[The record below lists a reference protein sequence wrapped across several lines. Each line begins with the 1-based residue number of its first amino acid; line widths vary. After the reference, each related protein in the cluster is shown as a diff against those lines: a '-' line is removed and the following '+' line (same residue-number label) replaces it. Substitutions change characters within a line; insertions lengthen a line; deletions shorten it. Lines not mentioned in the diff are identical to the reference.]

1 MNILSAR
8 FVHLALL
15 LLALGP
21 DSPLQP
27 GVQALPFSTGSDGHR
42 RFFGSTDVHA
52 RSFKATRPRIGIVVK
67 NPDAPPQF
75 AGTAFNMESRGVEHG
90 GAVKNVHSDYGFIRD
105 VPRRTEEARHT
116 ASPFD
121 SDPGSKTLTLPLE
134 KVGGVRLKS
143 GKNVHPMV
151 ELKRHLNAANQRLAN
166 IRKRSV
172 DTFLLERNPSSDLD
186 GTAILLDPTLTL
198 QPDNNSPQRNG
209 TFRPSASNIPGI
221 WHGDN
226 GRSLG
231 HGPAVINQTKQKR
244 LLGGLVG
251 ALGGD
256 TAGSPSGFGSGPANG
271 TNSTAEAGLDGLF
284 GSWTQPSS
292 NSKAKMGTSTNG
304 SAIGYP
310 VKNLD
315 AATGA
320 ALTGAQPTTAEQ
332 SLGLDIE
339 ANDVGYIATIQI
351 GSTQKPFRMLIDSGS
366 ADTWV
371 ASSSCTACGTKHQR
385 LGAES
390 TTFKPSTNK
399 FAITYGTGS
408 VSGFLGH
415 DDVYIAGLKLANH
428 TLGVAQQ
435 QTRDFTDPSV
445 PFDGLMGLARSE
457 LSNAGTPTPIDALFA
472 SGQVSAPVMGY
483 RLGRVADGRNDGEVT
498 FGGVDKLR
506 FSGNLIEVDN
516 VSKQGFWEAAMGGV
530 SFGGRDLGM
539 SGRTAILDTG
549 TTLIV
554 APKKDADAVHA
565 AIPGSKS
572 DGQGGY
578 YIPCTTTQ
586 SLALTFGG
594 VTFPIDPRDMLFLP
608 VDQTN
613 LQGDCI
619 SAISSG
625 QVGQKDEWLK
635 GAIVVV
641 LDVIAESAFPSRKRL
656 AYFRCDVS
664 DPEQVRSTAD
674 RIERE
679 IGTVSM
685 LVNNAGVLNGK
696 LLIDLEDQDIQRIVG
711 VNLMSHLYTIR
722 AFLPGM
728 VKRNR
733 GHVVTVSSVMGH
745 IGIAQVGDYVATKHA
760 LVGLHESLRYELDKK
775 YKAPQVRTTLVCPG
789 HIKTALFAHLDVP
802 PLARFLAP
810 LLDPRDVAK
819 AILRALERQESTDI
833 YMPWYAQWAPLLRM
847 LPSFLRDLA
856 QTISGAD
863 EAIEVMY
870 RRRSDVLK
878 RSKAALS

>member
-105 VPRRTEEARHT
+105 VPRRTGEARHT

-166 IRKRSV
+166 IRKRNV
-172 DTFLLERNPSSDLD
+172 DTFLLERNPPSDLD

-209 TFRPSASNIPGI
+209 TFRPSASNTPGI

-292 NSKAKMGTSTNG
+292 NSKAKMDTSTNG

-625 QVGQKDEWLK
+625 QVGQKDEWLV
-635 GAIVVV
+635 GAVW
-641 LDVIAESAFPSRKRL
+641 LKNLYFATNSR
-656 AYFRCDVS
+656 
-664 DPEQVRSTAD
+664 TNT
-674 RIERE
+674 
-679 IGTVSM
+679 IG
-685 LVNNAGVLNGK
+685 LGK
-696 LLIDLEDQDIQRIVG
+696 L
-711 VNLMSHLYTIR
+711 
-722 AFLPGM
+722 
-728 VKRNR
+728 K
-733 GHVVTVSSVMGH
+733 
-745 IGIAQVGDYVATKHA
+745 
-760 LVGLHESLRYELDKK
+760 
-775 YKAPQVRTTLVCPG
+775 
-789 HIKTALFAHLDVP
+789 
-802 PLARFLAP
+802 
-810 LLDPRDVAK
+810 
-819 AILRALERQESTDI
+819 
-833 YMPWYAQWAPLLRM
+833 
-847 LPSFLRDLA
+847 
-856 QTISGAD
+856 
-863 EAIEVMY
+863 
-870 RRRSDVLK
+870 
-878 RSKAALS
+878 